1 MMAGVV
7 IGLVACTPSVEQDAV
22 RQQKT
27 YQDWLSEGGNTLLV
41 SEYQG
46 FLNQNGSAQVL
57 DMHSL
62 LSNQRDFSKC
72 AAPQWMVPPKTQ
84 WKNIIPALKIVDVL
98 QKKQLILSTDV
109 VTSSYRDVSLNQC
122 AGGSSAS
129 KHLTNHALDVQ
140 LRGAD
145 AALRY
150 NALCAFWSQ
159 YGADLKFGLGFYG
172 ENQIH
177 IDGAGWRTWGAD
189 YTRKSS
195 PCHR

>member
-1 MMAGVV
+1 MRH
-7 IGLVACTPSVEQDAV
+7 C
-22 RQQKT
+22 K
-27 YQDWLSEGGNTLLV
+27 
-41 SEYQG
+41 
-46 FLNQNGSAQVL
+46 
-57 DMHSL
+57 
-62 LSNQRDFSKC
+62 
-72 AAPQWMVPPKTQ
+72 
-84 WKNIIPALKIVDVL
+84 
-98 QKKQLILSTDV
+98 LILIKLTV
-109 VTSSYRDVSLNQC
+109 NNAGKSY
-122 AGGSSAS
+122 
-129 KHLTNHALDVQ
+129 TLDVQ